1 MEKNNNLNQQERIHG
16 LVQDENYKFWL
27 GGFVEGEGTLV
38 VSIVRNSKVS
48 NGVALQPE
56 FSVAQHENGIQILHS
71 FKVLFEGKGSVH
83 AKSGSEKVWVYSI
96 KGFQNLKKYV
106 LPFFSNYVVKYSS
119 KYKSEVFQNFQ
130 DIIARLDSNNKK
142 TMEKSEMVEL
152 IKLVYLLNPDSKG
165 KSRKRTLGETLAIID
180 QHYLTKGK

>member
-1 MEKNNNLNQQERIHG
+1 MIKYGCIQLLIYKTKKMNQRNNNNNLNQQERIHE

-38 VSIVRNSKVS
+38 VSIVRNPQLA

-83 AKSGSEKVWVYSI
+83 VKSGSEKV
-96 KGFQNLKKYV
+96 
-106 LPFFSNYVVKYSS
+106 
-119 KYKSEVFQNFQ
+119 
-130 DIIARLDSNNKK
+130 
-142 TMEKSEMVEL
+142 
-152 IKLVYLLNPDSKG
+152 
-165 KSRKRTLGETLAIID
+165 
-180 QHYLTKGK
+180 